1 MRARSDAMA
10 LLLVGLIGLAGCAGN
25 PNADPTEPPEPT
37 AAQTQE
43 EPMEAELTWQEAK
56 AHTQAMQR
64 EIAALIPEDAVLS
77 IDQQQTGT
85 LLSCNETQ
93 HHWAASTTVTVAEG
107 TEIEPI
113 VKTIEAHYRANGTE
127 ISVDRDEVDRNED
140 EIYRIQIDPPAPG
153 ESHLVSEG
161 LSPNEI
167 RIASGS
173 ACFTLPEG
181 IYPGGDF

>member
-1 MRARSDAMA
+1 MT
-10 LLLVGLIGLAGCAGN
+10 LLLVGLIGLTGCAGN
-25 PNADPTEPPEPT
+25 PNADPTEPPAPT

-56 AHTQAMQR
+56 AHTQAMER
-64 EIAALIPEDAVLS
+64 EIATLIPKDAVLS
-77 IDQQQTGT
+77 IDQKKTGT

-93 HHWAASTTVTVAEG
+93 HNWNASTTVTVAEG

-113 VKTIEAHYRANGTE
+113 VKTIEAHYREIGTE
-127 ISVDRDEVDRNED
+127 VSVDRDVNEN
-140 EIYRIQIDPPAPG
+140 YRIQIDPPAPG
-153 ESHLVSEG
+153 ENYLVSEG
-161 LSPNEI
+161 FSPNEI

>member
-1 MRARSDAMA
+1 MK
-10 LLLVGLIGLAGCAGN
+10 
-25 PNADPTEPPEPT
+25 
-37 AAQTQE
+37 
-43 EPMEAELTWQEAK
+43 AELTWQEAK
-56 AHTQAMQR
+56 AHTQAMQL
-64 EIAALIPEDAVLS
+64 EIAALIPTDTVLS
-77 IDQQQTGT
+77 TDQKKQGV

-113 VKTIEAHYRANGTE
+113 VRTIEAHYRANGAKV
-127 ISVDRDEVDRNED
+127 SVDRNISEN
-140 EIYRIQIDPPAPG
+140 YRIQIDPPAPG

-161 LSPNEI
+161 DSPTEI

-181 IYPGGDF
+181 VYPGGDF

>member
-1 MRARSDAMA
+1 MRARSGAMA

-25 PNADPTEPPEPT
+25 PNTDPAEPPAPT
-37 AAQTQE
+37 AAQTPE
-43 EPMEAELTWQEAK
+43 EPGKAELTWQEAK
-56 AHTQAMQR
+56 AHTQVMER

-93 HHWAASTTVTVAEG
+93 HNWNASTTVTVAEG

-113 VKTIEAHYRANGTE
+113 VKVIEAHYRANGTE
-127 ISVDRDEVDRNED
+127 ISVDRDEVDRDEN

>member
-1 MRARSDAMA
+1 MRARSGAMT
-10 LLLVGLIGLAGCAGN
+10 LLLVGLLGLAGCAGN
-25 PNADPTEPPEPT
+25 PNASSTEPSAPI

-43 EPMEAELTWQEAK
+43 EPMNAELTWQEAK
-56 AHTQAMQR
+56 AQTQAVQL
-64 EIAALIPEDAVLS
+64 EIAALIPKDAALS
-77 IDQQQTGT
+77 IDQKKQGV
-85 LLSCNETQ
+85 LLSCNKTQ
-93 HHWAASTTVTVAEG
+93 HNWSASTTVTVAEG

-113 VKTIEAHYRANGTE
+113 VRAIEAHYRANGAKV
-127 ISVDRDEVDRNED
+127 SVDRNVNED
-140 EIYRIQIDPPAPG
+140 YRIQIDPPAPG

-161 LSPNEI
+161 DSPNEI

>member
-1 MRARSDAMA
+1 
-10 LLLVGLIGLAGCAGN
+10 
-25 PNADPTEPPEPT
+25 
-37 AAQTQE
+37 
-43 EPMEAELTWQEAK
+43 METDLTWQEAK
-56 AHTQAMQR
+56 ARTQAMER

-93 HHWAASTTVTVAEG
+93 HHWAAATTVTVAEG

-113 VKTIEAHYRANGTE
+113 VKAIEAHYRANGTE
-127 ISVDRDEVDRNED
+127 VSVDRDVNED
-140 EIYRIQIDPPAPG
+140 YRIQIDPPAPG

>member
-1 MRARSDAMA
+1 MT

-25 PNADPTEPPEPT
+25 PDADPAEPPAPT

-43 EPMEAELTWQEAK
+43 EPGKAELTWQEAK
-56 AHTQAMQR
+56 AHTQAMEG
-64 EIAALIPEDAVLS
+64 EIAALIPKDAVLS
-77 IDQQQTGT
+77 IDQKKTGT

-93 HHWAASTTVTVAEG
+93 HSWAGATTVTVAEG

-113 VKTIEAHYRANGTE
+113 VRAIEAHYRANGTE
-127 ISVDRDEVDRNED
+127 VSVDRDID
-140 EIYRIQIDPPAPG
+140 ENYRIQIDPPAPG

>member
-1 MRARSDAMA
+1 MT

-25 PNADPTEPPEPT
+25 PDESSTEPP
-37 AAQTQE
+37 AAQTSE
-43 EPMEAELTWQEAK
+43 EPMNAKLTWQEAK
-56 AHTQAMQR
+56 AHTQAMER
-64 EIAALIPEDAVLS
+64 EIAALISKDAVLS

-93 HHWAASTTVTVAEG
+93 HHWAAATTVTVAEG

-127 ISVDRDEVDRNED
+127 VSVDRDINEN
-140 EIYRIQIDPPAPG
+140 YRIQIDPPAPG

>member
-1 MRARSDAMA
+1 M
-10 LLLVGLIGLAGCAGN
+10 N
-25 PNADPTEPPEPT
+25 
-37 AAQTQE
+37 
-43 EPMEAELTWQEAK
+43 AELTWQEAK
-56 AHTQAMQR
+56 AHTQAMEA
-64 EIAALIPEDAVLS
+64 EIAALIPKDAVLS
-77 IDQQQTGT
+77 IDQKKTGT

-113 VKTIEAHYRANGTE
+113 VKTIEAHYRENGTE
-127 ISVDRDEVDRNED
+127 VSVDRDVNEN
-140 EIYRIQIDPPAPG
+140 YQIQIDPPAPG
-153 ESHLVSEG
+153 ESYLVSEG
-161 LSPNEI
+161 FSPNEI

>member
-1 MRARSDAMA
+1 MT
-10 LLLVGLIGLAGCAGN
+10 LLLVGLLGLAGCAGN
-25 PNADPTEPPEPT
+25 PNADPTEPPAPT
-37 AAQTQE
+37 AAQTQK
-43 EPMEAELTWQEAK
+43 EPMNAELTWQEAK
-56 AHTQAMQR
+56 AHTQAMER
-64 EIAALIPEDAVLS
+64 EIAALIPKDAVLS

-85 LLSCNETQ
+85 LLSCNKTQ

-127 ISVDRDEVDRNED
+127 VSVDRDINEN
-140 EIYRIQIDPPAPG
+140 YRIQIDPPAPG

-161 LSPNEI
+161 DSPNEI

>member
-1 MRARSDAMA
+1 MT

-25 PNADPTEPPEPT
+25 TDADPTEPPAPT

-43 EPMEAELTWQEAK
+43 EPMNAELTWQEAK
-56 AHTQAMQR
+56 AHTQTMER

-85 LLSCNETQ
+85 LLSCNKTQ
-93 HHWAASTTVTVAEG
+93 HNWNASTTVTVAEG

-127 ISVDRDEVDRNED
+127 ISVDRDINEN
-140 EIYRIQIDPPAPG
+140 YRIQIDPPAPG
-153 ESHLVSEG
+153 ENHLVSEG
-161 LSPNEI
+161 FSPNEI